1 MTPQTDIMLSKE
13 YNELVDIAS
22 QTWDDEK
29 PGSPDKLSTEWTLL
43 FYKKC
48 ESEIIDCYMRWFDIV
63 NQPPTVQALIQF
75 DSIEWDLLVKIIL
88 DKHLDSWIDT
98 FIASYEQEQWDKMT
112 EEEIDDYY
120 RELKGD
126 QDYEDYVDRLINGE
140 L

>member
-1 MTPQTDIMLSKE
+1 MTPQTDIMLNKE
-13 YNELVDIAS
+13 YNELVDIAC

-29 PGSPDKLSTEWTLL
+29 PSSPDKLSTEWTLL

-48 ESEIIDCYMRWFDIV
+48 ESEFIDCYMRWFDIV

-75 DSIEWDLLVKIIL
+75 DSIEWDLLVKTIL

-126 QDYEDYVDRLINGE
+126 QDYDDYVDRLINGE